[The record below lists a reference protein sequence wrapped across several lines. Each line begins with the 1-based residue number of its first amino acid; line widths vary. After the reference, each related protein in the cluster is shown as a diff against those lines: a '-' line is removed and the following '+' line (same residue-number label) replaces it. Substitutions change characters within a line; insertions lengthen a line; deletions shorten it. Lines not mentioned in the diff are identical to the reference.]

1 MNHSYLTR
9 IMMSLMA
16 LLLLGSCGDDDDS
29 LEPQGPPAEVSRTV
43 LVYMIADNSLASDWG
58 SDDEDISEMLK
69 AAKAGGLNGGRLLV
83 YHNRLGTSKGNVPE
97 MLEITANGLKTLKQ
111 YPDDRTIY
119 SVDPERIR
127 EVMVDLKTLA
137 PAEDYGLVLW
147 SHANGWLGA
156 PAGSEDY
163 YRSFGDDRGYHITL
177 PSLAKALEDEEFS
190 FLYLDCCLMG
200 NIECVYELRNVAPR
214 IVASPTELHVDGMPY
229 DRNVPLMFLETP
241 DVDGMARNTFDSYK
255 NYTGNKLFT
264 PWCQIAAYDTSE
276 LETLAQTT
284 RDIMATVEQY
294 HDIPTT
300 LQRYTMPRERCHTAD
315 IVGYMEM
322 LAGVEGQLLFDAWRK
337 VLDKVI
343 TYKECT
349 TESVSSYA
357 YGELVI
363 DPDKYSGLGI
373 YPITS
378 PSDANWRQYY
388 NLAWWKDVASTAP
401 AAKQ

>member
-43 LVYMIADNSLASDWG
+43 LVYMIADNNLASDWG

-214 IVASPTELHVDGMPY
+214 IEAAPTELHVDGMPY

-241 DVDGMARNTFDSYK
+241 DLDGMARNTFDYYDDYK
-255 NYTGNKLFT
+255 GNKPFT
-264 PWCQIAAYDTSE
+264 PWCQIASYDTSG
-276 LETLAQTT
+276 LETLAQAT
-284 RDIMATVEQY
+284 RDIMATVTEY
-294 HDIPTT
+294 KPIPAD
-300 LQRYTMPRERCHTAD
+300 LQRYTTPWETCHTAD
-315 IVGYMEM
+315 IDGYISL
-322 LAGVEGQLLFDAWRK
+322 LAGDSHPELLKAWREALGQ
-337 VLDKVI
+337 VV
-343 TYKECT
+343 TYCEST
-349 TESVSSYA
+349 TKSIGS
-357 YGELVI
+357 LTI
-363 DPDKYSGLGI
+363 DLDKYSGLGI

>member
-16 LLLLGSCGDDDDS
+16 MFILVSCSDDDDP
-29 LEPQGPPAEVSRTV
+29 EPQGPVAEVSRTV

-69 AAKAGGLNGGRLLV
+69 GAKNGGLNGGRLLV
-83 YHNRLGTSKGNVPE
+83 YHNRLGTTKGNVPE

-111 YPDDRTIY
+111 YPDDRTVY

-127 EVMVDLKTLA
+127 EVMADMKALA

-163 YRSFGDDRGYHITL
+163 YRSFGDDRGYHITI
-177 PSLAKALEDEEFS
+177 PSLARALEDEEFS

-200 NIECVYELRNVAPR
+200 NIECIYELRNVAPR

-229 DRNVPLMFLETP
+229 DLNVPLMFRETP
-241 DVDGMARNTFDSYK
+241 DVDGMARNTFGYYD
-255 NYTGNKLFT
+255 NYNGNKPFS

-276 LETLAQTT
+276 LEAFAQAT
-284 RDIMATVEQY
+284 RDILATVTEY
-294 HDIPTT
+294 KPIPTD
-300 LQRYTMPRERCHTAD
+300 LQRYTKPRETCHTAD
-315 IVGYMEM
+315 IDGYMA
-322 LAGVEGQLLFDAWRK
+322 LIAGDSNPELLKAWREALGR
-337 VLDKVI
+337 VV
-343 TYKECT
+343 TYKEST
-349 TESVSSYA
+349 TNSI
-357 YGELVI
+357 GTLTI
-363 DPDKYSGLGI
+363 DLDKYNGLGI
-373 YPITS
+373 YPIAS
-378 PSDANWRQYY
+378 PSEASWRQYY